1 MPREPMPLDPMT
13 TGSIRKVAQGFDGY
27 ELQSPAGDA
36 CLISR
41 RNAGAGGVH
50 DVMLGQGCP
59 AVYPALGSVRYWREE
74 PDGSISLAGSDQAPI
89 VSFAVAD
96 GPGYES
102 FRPQLPLLSLTR
114 AP

>member
-1 MPREPMPLDPMT
+1 MT
-13 TGSIRKVAQGFDGY
+13 TGSTPKVAQGFDGY

-50 DVMLGQGCP
+50 DVMVGQGCS
-59 AVYPALGSVRYWREE
+59 AVYPALGSIRYWREE
-74 PDGSISLAGSDQAPI
+74 LDGSISLAGSDQAPI
-89 VSFAVAD
+89 VTFAVAD

-102 FRPQLPLLSLTR
+102 FRPQLPLLSLSQVR
-114 AP
+114 